1 MQDTDLLL
9 HAFNLAPGPEPTNI
23 KWENRHV
30 TRQTQICNSIVVN
43 FLVLCHLIAAL
54 ALFTWMMHYAVSNS
68 KKYPPTTDCEAVNS
82 QFTIDG
88 VVDYSE
94 LGNYYKFANIDF
106 PYTVDK

>member
-9 HAFNLAPGPEPTNI
+9 HAFNLAPAPEPTNI

-30 TRQTQICNSIVVN
+30 TRNKQICTSIVVN

-68 KKYPPTTDCEAVNS
+68 
-82 QFTIDG
+82 
-88 VVDYSE
+88 
-94 LGNYYKFANIDF
+94 
-106 PYTVDK
+106 